1 MSNQKLIKVLFGVK
15 SLAESGVLSTNVYL
29 GPGLLS
35 TVHRAE
41 AVKSTHSML
50 TDNFGKF
57 CDCFYARISPSLF
70 LSQAPVM
77 RGEKQLGKKSGLS
90 RISNTD
96 SHGLRPAV
104 TNEH

>member
-1 MSNQKLIKVLFGVK
+1 MSHQKLIKVLFGVK

-29 GPGLLS
+29 GPWLLS

-70 LSQAPVM
+70 LSQALVM
-77 RGEKQLGKKSGLS
+77 RGEKQLGKKRGFS

-96 SHGLRPAV
+96 SHGLGLAV

>member
-1 MSNQKLIKVLFGVK
+1 MSHQKLIKVLFGVK

-29 GPGLLS
+29 GPWLLS

-70 LSQAPVM
+70 LSQALVM